1 MEHLEQTKPISRR
14 TKKAVLDAVVC
25 SVEIM
30 AFAYLITYPFPLKAV
45 AFIPLVMVAFIISR
59 DIDSPS
65 VTFRLLF
72 RDLFSLKMLVQIVIG
87 LELGIIAAI
96 YYRGNLGMPLLPSMI
111 RPFVFVAAS
120 VAIIEELFF
129 RGFIQGQINKINS
142 DFAVV
147 FAALAHASY
156 KACLFLSPAAIQQQH
171 LVAFFIW
178 SFAAYIVL
186 GFLKHYSKSMIP
198 VIVTHVIFDIV
209 VYAEVLQAP
218 WWVW

>member
-1 MEHLEQTKPISRR
+1 MNHSEQIKAIPRR
-14 TKKAVLDAVVC
+14 TKKGVLDAVI
-25 SVEIM
+25 SSAEIM
-30 AFAYLITYPFPLKAV
+30 VFAYLITYPFPFKAV

-59 DIDSPS
+59 DINSPS

-72 RDLFSLKMLVQIVIG
+72 KNLFSLKMLIQIVIG

-96 YYRGNLGMPLLPSMI
+96 YYRDHLGMPILPVEI
-111 RPFVFVAAS
+111 RPFVLVAVSVAA
-120 VAIIEELFF
+120 IEELVF
-129 RGFIQGQINKINS
+129 RGFIQGQISKLNT

-147 FAALAHASY
+147 FAAFAHASY
-156 KACLFLSPAAIQQQH
+156 KACLFLSPVAIHQQNI
-171 LVAFFIW
+171 VVFFIW

-186 GFLKHYSKSMIP
+186 GFLKHYSKSIVP
-198 VIVTHVIFDIV
+198 VIITHAIFDLV

>member
-25 SVEIM
+25 SAEIM

-45 AFIPLVMVAFIISR
+45 AFIPLAMVAFIISR

-65 VTFRLLF
+65 VTFKLLF
-72 RDLFSLKMLVQIVIG
+72 RDLFSLKTIVYVVIG
-87 LELGIIAAI
+87 LELGIAAAI
-96 YYRGNLGMPLLPSMI
+96 YYRGSLGMPILPTVI
-111 RPFVFVAAS
+111 RPFVFVAVS
-120 VAIIEELFF
+120 VAIMEELFF
-129 RGFIQGQINKINS
+129 RGFIQGQISKVNT

-147 FAALAHASY
+147 FAAFAHASY
-156 KACLFLSPAAIQQQH
+156 KICLFLSPAARPQEHI
-171 LVAFFIW
+171 VEFFIW

-186 GFLKHYSKSMIP
+186 GFLRYYSKSMIP
-198 VIVTHVIFDIV
+198 VIIMHAIFDLV